1 MLDIIAK
8 WDTSAIIPD
17 TVRGQPKNWK
27 RSNYNSITN
36 AKTTFEELIKNTNS
50 NYILI
55 SYNNTGII
63 KPEDMHLYLNKYG
76 LVIKHNNNTQDDS
89 HHGLCYYNNVNWTNI
104 VKQGDIIGTVG
115 SSGRSTGPHLDI
127 RLNWFGTRLDPQTIL
142 N

>member
-1 MLDIIAK
+1 MIAK

-36 AKTTFEELIKNTNS
+36 AKKTFEDLIKNTNS

-63 KPEDMHLYLNKYG
+63 NPQDMNHILSKYG
-76 LVIKHNNNTQDDS
+76 EVEKIELEHKT
-89 HHGLCYYNNVNWTNI
+89 YNRYKGVNEKKRQKKDEKISEYLWLL
-104 VKQGDIIGTVG
+104 KK
-115 SSGRSTGPHLDI
+115 S
-127 RLNWFGTRLDPQTIL
+127 
-142 N
+142 

>member
-1 MLDIIAK
+1 MVYYDPPYNKHPYCIYYFLLDIIAK

-63 KPEDMHLYLNKYG
+63 KPEDMQLILNKYG
-76 LVIKHNNNTQDDS
+76 NVEKIELEHKT
-89 HHGLCYYNNVNWTNI
+89 YNIFV
-104 VKQGDIIGTVG
+104 
-115 SSGRSTGPHLDI
+115 S
-127 RLNWFGTRLDPQTIL
+127 
-142 N
+142 